1 MYEIEDYFLS
11 EKNRNVHLKETIS
24 RLEWFGHVSR
34 RNWEYLGTIALK
46 IKQPGRKKMSVSEK
60 KKCFLNVNMEM
71 VGETSEE
78 ADDDDDPTGK
88 RRSQEKKEKRNQ
100 DVKYINKPRVT

>member
-34 RNWEYLGTIALK
+34 RNWEYLGKIALK

-60 KKCFLNVNMEM
+60 KKMFFK
-71 VGETSEE
+71 GHYG
-78 ADDDDDPTGK
+78 DGW
-88 RRSQEKKEKRNQ
+88 
-100 DVKYINKPRVT
+100 